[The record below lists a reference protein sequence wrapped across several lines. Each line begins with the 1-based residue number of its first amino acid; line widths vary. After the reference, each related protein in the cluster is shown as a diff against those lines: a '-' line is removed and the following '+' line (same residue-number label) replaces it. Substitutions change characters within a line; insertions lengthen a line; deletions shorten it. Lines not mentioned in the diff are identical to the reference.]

1 MGGRVLGVD
10 YGERR
15 IGLAVSDALGLTAQP
30 VGTVMVSRPR
40 EAMRAIEDAA
50 RQHEAVHIV
59 FGLPR
64 SLRGEIGPKAR
75 ETIQFVA
82 FFQRRATLAVSLW
95 DERLTTAAAERVFDE
110 ASVSSRRR
118 RGKVDTLAAQLLLQS
133 YLDAQRHRSGGDSA

>member
-30 VGTVMVSRPR
+30 VGTVTVSSPR

-50 RQHEAVHIV
+50 GQHEAVHIV

-75 ETIQFVA
+75 ETIRFVA
-82 FFQRRATLAVSLW
+82 FFQRGSTVAVSLW
-95 DERLTTAAAERVFDE
+95 DERLTTASAGRVFDE
-110 ASVSSRRR
+110 AKVSSRRR
-118 RGKVDTLAAQLLLQS
+118 RGKVDTVAAQLILQS
-133 YLDAQRHRSGGDSA
+133 YLDAHRHRTGDESG